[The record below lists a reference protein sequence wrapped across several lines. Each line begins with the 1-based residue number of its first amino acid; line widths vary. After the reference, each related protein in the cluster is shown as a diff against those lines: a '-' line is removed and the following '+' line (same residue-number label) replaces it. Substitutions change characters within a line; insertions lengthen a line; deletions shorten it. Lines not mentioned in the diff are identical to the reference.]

1 MKRIGL
7 YFSIAAVLAFASGAV
22 PEARAQKKKAGA
34 GVHSMTGCLQKGEGT
49 TFTLTNVQGTGPK
62 TVEIV
67 GSAPAANLSAHVG
80 HKIEITG
87 TAVPAKKAAK
97 AEGEKKN
104 MKEERSEH
112 HMRVQSVKMLGTTC
126 P

>member
-1 MKRIGL
+1 MKRIGM
-7 YFSIAAVLAFASGAV
+7 FVPVAALLAFALSAA
-22 PEARAQKKKAGA
+22 PEANAAKKKPG
-34 GVHSMTGCLQKGEGT
+34 GVHSMTGCLQKGEGS
-49 TFTLTNVQGTGPK
+49 TFTLTNVEGTGPK

-87 TAVPAKKAAK
+87 TAVSAKQAAK
-97 AEGEKKN
+97 AEGDKKN

-112 HMRVQSVKMLGTTC
+112 HMRVQSVKMLARTC

>member
-1 MKRIGL
+1 MKRISMV
-7 YFSIAAVLAFASGAV
+7 FSIAAVLGFAFGAA
-22 PEARAQKKKAGA
+22 PEANAQKKKAGG
-34 GVHSMTGCLQKGEGT
+34 GVHAMTGCLQKGEGT
-49 TFTLTNVQGTGPK
+49 TFTLTNVEGTGPK

-67 GSAPAANLSAHVG
+67 GSAPGANLSAHVG

-87 TAVPAKKAAK
+87 TAVSAKTAAK
-97 AEGEKKN
+97 AEGGKKN